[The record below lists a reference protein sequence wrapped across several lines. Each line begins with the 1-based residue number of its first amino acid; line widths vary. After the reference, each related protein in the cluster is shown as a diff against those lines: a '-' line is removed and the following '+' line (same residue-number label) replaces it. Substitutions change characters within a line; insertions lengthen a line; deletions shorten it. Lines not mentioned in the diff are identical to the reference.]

1 MKKQIF
7 LDRTEKTR
15 ICKEFNVSHV
25 TLWSALTYQTKSSTA
40 NMLRKVALERGGRVV
55 GDGSTYIP
63 NCDTTFKT
71 SENTMTQVFSDRVS
85 IVVYMN
91 IGRTVVMVDN
101 EPRAISDNL
110 TIPELCSYNRMRN
123 V

>member
-1 MKKQIF
+1 
-7 LDRTEKTR
+7 
-15 ICKEFNVSHV
+15 
-25 TLWSALTYQTKSSTA
+25 
-40 NMLRKVALERGGRVV
+40 
-55 GDGSTYIP
+55 
-63 NCDTTFKT
+63 
-71 SENTMTQVFSDRVS
+71 MTQVFSDRVS